1 MIRLVTPMIKKLRVI
16 YVLATVCA
24 LSLSGRAQTA
34 TNPAAAKSAPGS
46 GLIRCTT
53 PAPRTGNPHERFLE
67 LNKRVKEAGEK
78 ARLLFVGDSI
88 TQGWEGR
95 GKNVWAK
102 YYGQRDALNI
112 GISGDRT
119 EHVLWR
125 LENGNIDGLKPKVA
139 VLLIGVNNI
148 PDQSNSPGDVLAGV
162 KAVVQKLR
170 SSLPDTKILVLGIFP
185 FREDFDP
192 ARGRALQVNQALY
205 HLADGEHVFFLDFGQ
220 QLIQPDGKISKSI
233 MQDFLHPNEAG
244 YTIWAKAIEPKL
256 AELLGDKPIQE

>member
-1 MIRLVTPMIKKLRVI
+1 MIKRLQFI

-34 TNPAAAKSAPGS
+34 TNPAAAKTNPGS
-46 GLIRCTT
+46 GLMNCTT
-53 PAPRTGNPHERFLE
+53 PAPRGGKPHERFLE
-67 LNKRVKEAGEK
+67 LNKRIKESGDK
-78 ARLLFVGDSI
+78 AKLLFVGDSI
-88 TQGWEGR
+88 TQGWEGN
-95 GKNVWAK
+95 GKKVWAK
-102 YYGQRDALNI
+102 YYGHRNALNI

-148 PDQSNSPGDVLAGV
+148 PDESNSPGDVLAGV
-162 KAVVQKLR
+162 TAVVQKLR
-170 SSLPDTKILVLGIFP
+170 SSLPETKILVLGIFP

-192 ARGRALQVNQALY
+192 RRGRALQVNQALY
-205 HLADGEHVFFLDFGQ
+205 HLADGKHVFFLDFGH

-233 MQDFLHPNEAG
+233 MPDFLHPNEAG
-244 YTIWAKAIEPKL
+244 YKIWAKAIEPKL
-256 AELLGDKPIQE
+256 AELLGDKPVQE